1 MNGWVEIDFFDCI
14 FKCGKINYF
23 NRVRSFYIIDISKNV
38 KWIANDNMNPKFLKD
53 FSFQT
58 INGGFS
64 EINMSARQFKDSWQ
78 ELFST
83 CTFRYKQF
91 FDAIEIMMDKSVS
104 SYHLLAFGW
113 FFAFVRC
120 CIHIFLFSMTSLIL
134 FP

>member
-53 FSFQT
+53 
-58 INGGFS
+58 
-64 EINMSARQFKDSWQ
+64 SWQ

-120 CIHIFLFSMTSLIL
+120 CI
-134 FP
+134 